1 VLAGTV
7 VAASWCVAAAQ
18 EAPTAPEAMAVPH
31 DEQELLDRF
40 RRSQGRASADS
51 AAPSPADTPPPAIKI
66 TRGPDGRLM
75 ISSQDT
81 RALDLM
87 EDLIAQ
93 QTPAPGQEYKIYK
106 LKYADA
112 LDVKYLLEDF
122 FEEEDQNN
130 RGFFLRLLRFQC
142 KDRKNCRSRHQV
154 HQRFG
159 YQQLSCRTRMR
170 EWNRRAVDQVLR
182 SGRTARLA
190 DHATNG
196 VLPPAICHSR
206 NGGGA

>member
-1 VLAGTV
+1 MVRQTRHVVAVLAGTV
-7 VAASWCVAAAQ
+7 VVSSWCVAAAQ
-18 EAPTAPEAMAVPH
+18 EAPIAPEAMAVPH

-130 RGFFLRLLRFQC
+130 RGFFFYDYYGGSNA
-142 KDRKNCRSRHQV
+142 KDRKKLSDRAAHQV

-159 YQQLSCRTRMR
+159 YQ
-170 EWNRRAVDQVLR
+170 
-182 SGRTARLA
+182 
-190 DHATNG
+190 
-196 VLPPAICHSR
+196 
-206 NGGGA
+206 